1 MSSSPASHAVPK
13 QAIFAKGWIQKT
25 FFPLRLIIQTRWF
38 FAVVALITLGMAF
51 VGQHMLSGR
60 LRALLGLVCFVSLV
74 AACSVSPRYIRWKQV
89 GVGLGLQ
96 LVFAFLVFKL
106 RIGTN
111 YRPVYSAFEWA
122 ARKVQIFLTFADKGS
137 EFVFGTLAQKDPL
150 SPGIVFA
157 FKVLPTIV
165 FVSAFFSVL
174 QYVGLL
180 RWLVRLMARPMMWL
194 LGTSGAETLSVS
206 AGVFLGQTEAP
217 MLIRPFLSRM
227 THSELMTVM
236 TGGFAH
242 ISAALIAVYIS
253 YKADAVGILTTSILA
268 VPASL
273 YLSKVM
279 LPEQERPETLGAI
292 HNPPVPKEH
301 ANVVDAFAAGT
312 SQGLRLAANVGAMLI
327 TFLAFLA
334 MLDYGLGKMYEGLT
348 LQKMLGWLFSPIA
361 ALLGTPT
368 QDISRMGELLGL
380 KLAGNEHIAFTC
392 LTGKRPECASFP
404 IQLLPATKQIAAFAL
419 AGFANFASVG
429 IQLGGLG
436 GMVPE
441 RRGALARLAL
451 RALLVGFVVT
461 LLNACL
467 AVLIGL

>member
-1 MSSSPASHAVPK
+1 MPSVPPSDTVTK
-13 QAIFAKGWIQKT
+13 RT
-25 FFPLRLIIQTRWF
+25 FFQNHWTRHATSALRTIIQSRWF
-38 FAVVALITLGMAF
+38 FAGVAFVALGMAF
-51 VGQHMLSGR
+51 VGQQAFSGR
-60 LRALLGLVCFVSLV
+60 LRALLGVLCFVSLV
-74 AACSVSPRYIRWKQV
+74 AACSTSPRHIRWNRV
-89 GVGLGLQ
+89 GVGLVVQ
-96 LVFAFLVFKL
+96 LIFAFLVFKL
-106 RIGTN
+106 RIGQE
-111 YRPVYSAFEWA
+111 YRPVYNAFEWA
-122 ARKVQIFLTFADKGS
+122 AKKVQTFLTFADAGS
-137 EFVFGTLAQKDPL
+137 EFVFGSLAKNDPGA
-150 SPGIVFA
+150 SGIVFA

-165 FVSAFFSVL
+165 FVSAFFAVL
-174 QYVGLL
+174 QYLGVL
-180 RWLVRLMARPMMWL
+180 RGLVRMMARPMMWL

-206 AGVFLGQTEAP
+206 AGIFLGQTEAP
-217 MLIRPFLSRM
+217 MLIRPFLKRM
-227 THSELMTVM
+227 THSELMTIM

-279 LPEQERPETLGAI
+279 LPERENPETLGTV
-292 HNPPVPKEH
+292 HSPPAPKEY

-312 SQGLRLAANVGAMLI
+312 SQGLRLAANVGAMLV
-327 TFLAFLA
+327 TFLALLA
-334 MLDYGLGKMYEGLT
+334 MLDHGLGKIQGGLT
-348 LQKMLGWLFSPIA
+348 LQKMLGWVFSPIA

-392 LTGKRPECASFP
+392 LTGKRPECAAFP
-404 IQLLPATKQIAAFAL
+404 TQLLPITKQIAAFAL

-436 GMVPE
+436 GMAPE
-441 RRGALARLAL
+441 RRGDLARLAL